1 MSTFLPVQFSL
12 RERTSMKEELCFDDI
27 LLLPRYSELGSRT
40 TPDISTTIGGIVKLK
55 MPLMS
60 AAMDSITGQR
70 MLVAMDQA
78 GGVGILSRYINMEHD
93 KEVSMQIGKVNS
105 AIHNGAKNV
114 GCAIGIKNNP
124 TEVAIRLLAA
134 GCNIIC
140 IDVAH
145 ADHKQVY
152 EATRQIAK
160 LRDKHEF
167 VLMVGNVCTGIAVA
181 NLIEAG
187 ANCIKVGIGPGAAC
201 TTRIVTGFG
210 RPQLSAIQECVKFSM
225 AISPHY
231 TNVSM
236 IADGGLKTSG
246 DLIKSLW
253 AGADAC
259 MMGYMLAGTNC
270 TPDVEG
276 QRVYRGMSSRSA
288 SGRSDIAP
296 EGIEFPV
303 AYKGTTKEK
312 LQEYQQGIKSGL
324 AMAGAMNIQEL
335 RECKCVKVSPLCIL
349 ENHPRLE

>member
-1 MSTFLPVQFSL
+1 
-12 RERTSMKEELCFDDI
+12 MKEELCFDDI

-40 TPDISTTIGGIVKLK
+40 TPDISTMIGGIVKLK
-55 MPLMS
+55 LPLMS
-60 AAMDSITGQR
+60 AAMDSITGER
-70 MLVAMDQA
+70 MLIAMDKA

-93 KEVSMQIGKVNS
+93 TEVHKQVLKIKGARS
-105 AIHNGAKNV
+105 AGASNV
-114 GCAIGIKNNP
+114 GCAIGIKDNP
-124 TEVAIRLLAA
+124 TETAARLLAA

-145 ADHKQVY
+145 ADHSKVY

-160 LRDKHEF
+160 LREKHDF
-167 VLMVGNVCTGIAVA
+167 VLMVGNVCTGIAVIR
-181 NLIEAG
+181 LVEAG
-187 ANCIKVGIGPGAAC
+187 ANCIKVGTGGGAAC

-210 RPQLSAIQECVKFSM
+210 RPQLSAIQECVK
-225 AISPHY
+225 AVHKYVDISI
-231 TNVSM
+231 

-246 DLIKSLW
+246 DIIKSLW
-253 AGADAC
+253 GGASAC

-270 TPDVEG
+270 TPDIEG

-296 EGIEFPV
+296 EGVEFPV
-303 AYKGTTKEK
+303 AYKGTTEEK

-324 AMAGAMNIQEL
+324 AMAGATNIEEL

>member
-1 MSTFLPVQFSL
+1 M
-12 RERTSMKEELCFDDI
+12 REEVIMKEELCFDDI
-27 LLLPRYSELGSRT
+27 LLIPKYSELSSRT

-55 MPLMS
+55 IPLMS

-70 MLVAMDQA
+70 MLVAMDKA

-93 KEVSMQIGKVNS
+93 EEVSMQIGKVNS
-105 AIHNGAKNV
+105 AIHDGAKNV

-124 TEVAIRLLAA
+124 HEFVSRLLAA

-145 ADHKQVY
+145 ADHKKVY

-160 LRDKHEF
+160 LRDKHNF
-167 VLMVGNVCTGIAVA
+167 VLMVGNVCTGIAVRR
-181 NLIEAG
+181 LIDSG

-210 RPQLSAIQECVKFSM
+210 RPQLSAIQECVD
-225 AISPHY
+225 AARITTDISI
-231 TNVSM
+231 

-253 AGADAC
+253 CGASGC
-259 MMGYMLAGTNC
+259 MIGYMLAGTNC

-296 EGIEFPV
+296 EGVEFPV
-303 AYKGTTKEK
+303 AYKGMTLDK
-312 LQEYQQGIKSGL
+312 LEEYTQGIKSGL
-324 AMAGAMNIQEL
+324 AMAGATNISEL
-335 RECKCVKVSPLCIL
+335 RECEAVKVSPLCIL
-349 ENHPRLE
+349 ENHPRLEQ

>member
-1 MSTFLPVQFSL
+1 MN
-12 RERTSMKEELCFDDI
+12 MKEELCFDDI

-40 TPDISTTIGGIVKLK
+40 TPDTSTTIGGIVKLK
-55 MPLMS
+55 IPLMS
-60 AAMDSITGQR
+60 AAMDSITGKR
-70 MLVAMDQA
+70 MLVAMDKA

-93 KEVSMQIGKVNS
+93 KEVSMQIGKVND
-105 AIHNGAKNV
+105 ATHDGAKNV

-124 TEVAIRLLAA
+124 TEIAARLLAV

-152 EATRQIAK
+152 EATELIAR
-160 LRDKHEF
+160 LRDKHDF
-167 VLMVGNVCTGIAVA
+167 VLMVGNVCTVA
-181 NLIEAG
+181 AAIRLIEAG
-187 ANCIKVGIGPGAAC
+187 ANCVKVGIGPGAAC

-210 RPQLSAIQECVKFSM
+210 RPQLSAIQECVRTAHKYVD
-225 AISPHY
+225 ISI
-231 TNVSM
+231 

-246 DLIKSLW
+246 DIIKSLW
-253 AGADAC
+253 AGASAC
-259 MMGYMLAGTNC
+259 MIGYMLAGTNC

-296 EGIEFPV
+296 EGVEFPV
-303 AYKGTTKEK
+303 AYKGTTEEK

-324 AMAGAMNIQEL
+324 AMAGATTIEEL
-335 RECKCVKVSPLCIL
+335 RECTCVKVSPLCIL

>member
-1 MSTFLPVQFSL
+1 
-12 RERTSMKEELCFDDI
+12 MKEELCFDDV
-27 LLLPRYSELGSRT
+27 LLLPKYSELDSRT
-40 TPDISTTIGGIVKLK
+40 TPDTSTIIGGVVKLK
-55 MPLMS
+55 TPLIS
-60 AAMDSITGQR
+60 AAMDSITGKR
-70 MLVAMDQA
+70 MLVAMDKA
-78 GGVGILSRYINMEHD
+78 GGVGILSRYINMDHD
-93 KEVSMQIGKVNS
+93 KEVGLQISKINS
-105 AIHNGAKNV
+105 AIHNGAKNI

-124 TEVAIRLLAA
+124 TESANRLLAA

-152 EATRQIAK
+152 EATMQIAK

-167 VLMVGNVCTGIAVA
+167 VLMVGNVCTGRATV
-181 NLIEAG
+181 NLIGAG

-210 RPQLSAIQECVKFSM
+210 RPQLSAIQECVGAANRFITS
-225 AISPHY
+225 
-231 TNVSM
+231 VSI

-246 DLIKSLW
+246 DIIKSLW

-270 TPDVEG
+270 TPDIEG

-296 EGIEFPV
+296 EGVEFPV
-303 AYKGTTKEK
+303 SYKGTTEDK
-312 LQEYQQGIKSGL
+312 LREYRQGIKSGL
-324 AMAGAMNIQEL
+324 AMAGATTIENL
-335 RECKCVKVSPLCIL
+335 RGCECVKVSPLCIL
-349 ENHPRLE
+349 ENYPRLEQ